1 MPEPKPQKA
10 PCKEG
15 GEGAQREKDGQA
27 DAGKCGTNPAE
38 SGDAGAGQAQSPGD
52 AARAHWSVCVSDNWV
67 LLVTVQFEI
76 LFF

>member
-15 GEGAQREKDGQA
+15 GEGAQREKDGQT

-38 SGDAGAGQAQSPGD
+38 SGDAGT
-52 AARAHWSVCVSDNWV
+52 ARHRAREMLPVPTEVCAFLITGSFW
-67 LLVTVQFEI
+67 
-76 LFF
+76 

>member
-52 AARAHWSVCVSDNWV
+52 AARAH
-67 LLVTVQFEI
+67 
-76 LFF
+76 